1 MGMGFPACCLD
12 GALYR
17 FCYQDTGVSLSHLA
31 TRRARGSADCDLGD
45 PGRCPAKD
53 GHLRHPAGQFPHAAA
68 GHCGPRLLFSWGF
81 GYLEYY
87 LRCALRH
94 GAKGSEK
101 IGGLA
106 AVMPVYTGV
115 TALAFFASME
125 LPGLSGFISEVLVLL
140 GAWQKYP
147 ILSILGASGV
157 VLTAGYFLWTIQ
169 RVYLG
174 PTNEKYKT
182 LPEINGRELFTLIP
196 LGIIV
201 IILGV
206 YPHAVLDLVRSSLDQ
221 INQIVI
227 PHLS

>member
-1 MGMGFPACCLD
+1 PQGISGAVLQMFNHGTITAMLFLLVGVIYDRAHHRDIEGF
-12 GALYR
+12 
-17 FCYQDTGVSLSHLA
+17 
-31 TRRARGSADCDLGD
+31 
-45 PGRCPAKD
+45 
-53 GHLRHPAGQFPHAAA
+53 
-68 GHCGPRLLFSWGF
+68 
-81 GYLEYY
+81 
-87 LRCALRH
+87 
-94 GAKGSEK
+94 
-101 IGGLA
+101 GGLA

-115 TALAFFASME
+115 TALAFFASMG

-201 IILGV
+201 IALGV
-206 YPHAVLDLVRSSLDQ
+206 YPNAMLDLLRASLDQ
-221 INQIVI
+221 LNQIVI
-227 PHLS
+227 PHLP